1 MTEELSMRTPLLLTL
16 ALLGVACSPASRRAD
31 LLAPALASGL
41 LAVEGGQLYYE
52 TRGRGPALVLVHG
65 GFGDHRMWDDQ
76 FAALSRDFRVVRY
89 DHRGFGRSSAPAAA
103 YSPAADLLRL
113 LDHLGIERAH
123 LVGNSVGGA
132 SVLDFAL
139 LHPARTDR
147 VVVVSSGANG
157 YPYTPEDLQGIAAVF
172 NAARHEGPDRAAEM
186 WLQHPM
192 VAVTSRHSR
201 TAARLQGMVRENRGI
216 FQMAQWPREPLNPA
230 AFRRLDQ
237 IRRPVLFVVGGDDT
251 PMVRRSAR
259 ESADRVPGAQWQEIS
274 GADHLPQM
282 VKPEEFNAVLRRFL
296 NAR

>member
-1 MTEELSMRTPLLLTL
+1 MRTPLLFAL
-16 ALLGVACSPASRRAD
+16 ALLAVGC
-31 LLAPALASGL
+31 APATRQAGLSAPGSGL
-41 LAVEGGQLYYE
+41 LAVEGGQIYYE
-52 TRGRGPALVLVHG
+52 ARGRGPAVVLVHG

-89 DHRGFGRSSAPAAA
+89 DHRGFGRSPAPSGP
-103 YSPAADLLRL
+103 YSPAGDLLRL

-132 SVLDFAL
+132 YVLDFAL
-139 LHPARTDR
+139 LHPTRTDR

-172 NAARHEGPDRAAEM
+172 NAARQEGPERAAEM

-201 TAARLQGMVRENRGI
+201 TAPLLRTMVRENRGI
-216 FQMAQWPREPLNPA
+216 FQMTPWPREPLNPA

-259 ESADRVPGAQWQEIS
+259 ESADRIPGAQWQEIS

-282 VKPEEFNAVLRRFL
+282 VKPEEFNGVLRRFL